1 MSIKIVKIIA
11 TICIALF
18 VFMGV
23 YIFALPEGAQYQM
36 MPVFTII
43 NPYQTGAWIMG
54 IGFLVTCLWGK
65 GRTSLVLGIVL
76 LACYLITA
84 FVSLVGLMVITSGL
98 DLLWYLHPILI
109 VIACIAAVCR
119 RKKANEIVYNKT
131 S

>member
-1 MSIKIVKIIA
+1 MTMKAVKMIDA
-11 TICIALF
+11 ICIALF
-18 VFMGV
+18 VFMGI
-23 YIFALPEGAQYQM
+23 YIFTLPEGAQDNL

-65 GRTSLVLGIVL
+65 GRTGLVLGIVL

-84 FVSLVGLMVITSGL
+84 CVSLVGLMVITIGL
-98 DLLWYLHPILI
+98 DLLWYLHPTLV
-109 VIACIAAVCR
+109 VIASIAAIYR
-119 RKKANEIVYNKT
+119 RKKANELFNNKT

>member
-1 MSIKIVKIIA
+1 MYMRAVKVIDA
-11 TICIALF
+11 ICIILF
-18 VFMGV
+18 VFMGI
-23 YIFALPEGAQYQM
+23 YIFALPEGAQDQI

-43 NPYQTGAWIMG
+43 NPYRTGAWIMG

-84 FVSLVGLMVITSGL
+84 YVSLFGLMVITSGL

-119 RKKANEIVYNKT
+119 RRKANEIFNNKT
-131 S
+131 T

>member
-1 MSIKIVKIIA
+1 MYMRAVKVIDA
-11 TICIALF
+11 ICIILF
-18 VFMGV
+18 VFMGI
-23 YIFALPEGAQYQM
+23 YIFALPEGAQDQI

-65 GRTSLVLGIVL
+65 SRTGLVLGIVL

-98 DLLWYLHPILI
+98 DLLWYLHPILV
-109 VIACIAAVCR
+109 VISCIAAIYR
-119 RKKANEIVYNKT
+119 RKKANEIFNNKT
-131 S
+131 T

>member
-1 MSIKIVKIIA
+1 MRAVKVIDA
-11 TICIALF
+11 ICIILF
-18 VFMGV
+18 VFMGI
-23 YIFALPEGAQYQM
+23 YIFALPEGAQDQI

-65 GRTSLVLGIVL
+65 SRTGLVLGIVL

-109 VIACIAAVCR
+109 VISCIAAIYR
-119 RKKANEIVYNKT
+119 RKKANEIFNNKT
-131 S
+131 T

>member
-23 YIFALPEGAQYQM
+23 YIFALPEGAQDQM

-109 VIACIAAVCR
+109 VITCIAAVCR
-119 RKKANEIVYNKT
+119 RKKANEIFYNKT

>member
-1 MSIKIVKIIA
+1 MRAVKVIDA
-11 TICIALF
+11 ICIILF
-18 VFMGV
+18 VFMGI
-23 YIFALPEGAQYQM
+23 YIFALPEGAQDQI

-65 GRTSLVLGIVL
+65 SRTGLVLGIVL

-98 DLLWYLHPILI
+98 DLLWYLHPILV
-109 VIACIAAVCR
+109 VISCIAAIYR
-119 RKKANEIVYNKT
+119 RKKANEIFNNKT
-131 S
+131 T

>member
-1 MSIKIVKIIA
+1 MYMRAVKVIDA
-11 TICIALF
+11 ICIILF
-18 VFMGV
+18 VFMGI
-23 YIFALPEGAQYQM
+23 YIFALPEGAQDQM
-36 MPVFTII
+36 ESVFTII
-43 NPYQTGAWIMG
+43 NPYRTGAWIMG

-84 FVSLVGLMVITSGL
+84 YVSLFGLMVITSGL

-119 RKKANEIVYNKT
+119 RRKANEIFNNKT
-131 S
+131 T